1 MFRNIMIK
9 GNAVWQ
15 RGNEKAKMFMIVP
28 VKALRLI
35 GLILSLLCPQI
46 GWTQDSHKEIE
57 QTAQLLT
64 TFLNAGR
71 VVIERNQSLIN
82 DPGKGDKGFT
92 PDVFERLVLDEFF
105 HQTGIDLKYPPS
117 SLPSLAKELL
127 ATLLLASKEV
137 VRDAQFVINQRGIG
151 YKNFVPATFGSQA
164 ARKFSNRSHVTIK
177 QTTLNPRNLK
187 NTPDAYEERV
197 LKRLATQPASTT
209 PVVEWIDGGRLL
221 RTVMPIY
228 YSEDCLTCH
237 GNPKGIL
244 DISGYPREGAQ
255 AGELAGAISIQI
267 PSDHR

>member
-1 MFRNIMIK
+1 MIK

-15 RGNEKAKMFMIVP
+15 RGNEKAQVFMIVSSR
-28 VKALRLI
+28 VFLLL
-35 GLILSLLCPQI
+35 GLIVLLLPPQI

-92 PDVFERLVLDEFF
+92 PEVFERLVLDEFF
-105 HQTGIDLKYPPS
+105 HQTGIDLKHPPS
-117 SLPSLAKELL
+117 SLPSLAKEIL

-164 ARKFSNRSHVTIK
+164 ARKFSNRSRVTIK

-187 NTPDAYEERV
+187 NSPDAYEEMA
-197 LKRLATQPASTT
+197 LMRLASQPPSTT
-209 PVVEWIDGGRLL
+209 AVVEWIDGGRLL
-221 RTVMPIY
+221 RTMMPIY

-255 AGELAGAISIQI
+255 VGELAGAISIQI